1 MLGHFENSFFSPL
14 IKGFVS
20 VSVASVLGWDQ
31 ILHDGG
37 RGVSFLDG
45 RAPCGSPG
53 VPPVL
58 TGSEL
63 CRRVEGGVA
72 GHALG
77 WHCHPMSS
85 QVRRCLETRAWLSQ
99 GSELAGQ

>member
-1 MLGHFENSFFSPL
+1 MLGHFENSFFPPL

-37 RGVSFLDG
+37 REVSVLDG

-53 VPPVL
+53 VPPVV

-63 CRRVEGGVA
+63 CRRVEGLWQDMHWAGTSPGAAGEGV
-72 GHALG
+72 LG
-77 WHCHPMSS
+77 DKGLGLP
-85 QVRRCLETRAWLSQ
+85 
-99 GSELAGQ
+99 GQ